1 VKYFQFSKWGVKE
14 DFGKEW
20 YVKFLATDV
29 WVLLQASV
37 SWNDYASSPYFH
49 LSMGNGRLLGI
60 IFWTYKFGFD
70 VDILSRNWD
79 VSYMGT
85 DE

>member
-1 VKYFQFSKWGVKE
+1 MKYFQVAKWGLKK
-14 DFGKEW
+14 DFGREW
-20 YVKFLATDV
+20 YVQFLATDV
-29 WVLLQASV
+29 WTFFQASV

-70 VDILSRNWD
+70 VDIFARNWNT
-79 VSYMGT
+79 SYTG
-85 DE
+85 EEE

>member
-1 VKYFQFSKWGVKE
+1 VKYFQVAKWGVKE

-60 IFWTYKFGFD
+60 VFWAYKFGFD

-79 VSYMGT
+79 VSYMG
-85 DE
+85 EE

>member
-1 VKYFQFSKWGVKE
+1 VKFFQVSKWGVKE
-14 DFGKEW
+14 DFGHEW
-20 YVKFLATDV
+20 YIQFFATDV
-29 WVLLQASV
+29 WTVFQASV

-60 IFWTYKFGFD
+60 VFWAYKFGFD

-79 VSYMGT
+79 VSYMGA
-85 DE
+85 EE

>member
-1 VKYFQFSKWGVKE
+1 VKFFQAAKWGVKE

-20 YVKFLATDV
+20 YVKFFATDV
-29 WVLLQASV
+29 WVFLQASV

-60 IFWTYKFGFD
+60 VFWAYKFGFD
-70 VDILSRNWD
+70 IDVLSRNWD
-79 VSYMGT
+79 VSYMGA
-85 DE
+85 EE